1 VADPVVVF
9 RDARLTIGGQR
20 VVGPLRFAVER
31 GETVILL
38 GRSGSG
44 KTTTLRLANAL
55 LLPSEGEVIVEG
67 RATTAWDPVRLRRSA
82 GYVIQEVG
90 LLPHFTVA
98 NNVSLVPRLERWPAA
113 RRTARAAELLELV
126 GLPPDPYAS
135 RYPHQLSGGQRQRV
149 GLARAL
155 AADPPILLCDEPFG
169 AVDPVTR
176 RDLQQEFAALAD
188 RLGKTVLFVTH
199 DVREALALG
208 DRIALLD
215 DGIVRFLGTPDGFSR
230 STDPAVQTFREGS

>member
-1 VADPVVVF
+1 MADPVVVF
-9 RDARLTIGGQR
+9 RDVRLTIAGQR
-20 VVGPLRFAVER
+20 VVGPLRFQVER

-44 KTTTLRLANAL
+44 KTTTLRLTNAL
-55 LLPSEGEVIVEG
+55 LVPTEGEVIVEG
-67 RATTAWDPVRLRRSA
+67 RATTAWDPVRLRRSL

-98 NNVSLVPRLERWPAA
+98 HNVSLVPRLEGWPAE
-113 RRTARAAELLELV
+113 RRVSRAVELLELV
-126 GLPPDPYAS
+126 GLPPDLYAS

-155 AADPPILLCDEPFG
+155 AADPPALLCDEPFG

-176 RDLQQEFAALAD
+176 RDLQQEFAALTA
-188 RLGKTVLFVTH
+188 RLRKTVLFVTH

-215 DGIVRFLGTPDGFSR
+215 DGAVRFLGTPDEFAR
-230 STDPAVQTFREGS
+230 STDPAVSAFRERS